1 MHHNTM
7 TGITSTLKVHDD
19 ELNRGNDASV
29 NGPAPGIEAG
39 ALRRVPDRIPWVV
52 LLILNVELGERFTH
66 FGLSAPIQNYIKNPH
81 NPHSD
86 LPGALGRGQAVA
98 TALGN
103 FFKFWAYASTVIGA
117 IIADQYLG
125 RFKTIALA
133 CGIYII
139 GLVILV
145 ATSTPEGIHSGAGF
159 GGLIAAMVVIGL
171 GTGSIKANV
180 TPMCAEQYKPD
191 TAYTKQLATGEWVVV
206 DPELTVERMFN
217 WFYWAV
223 NVGALSP
230 LITVNVEA
238 HVGFWVAYLIPLVVI
253 VMAATVFILSGRLFI
268 QTPPHGSAV
277 VDAAR
282 IVAIAVKEGGFDK
295 AKPSALEAQ
304 GTLSRYHF
312 AESPNYTDRSVKEV
326 QSGITACKFFL
337 FLPLYFVCWI
347 QIWNNL
353 ISQAGDM
360 ALHGTPNDLSQN
372 LDPIALIIFIPLLDF
387 VIYPQLRKY
396 KINFSPVLRMTAG
409 FIMASFAMAYASVLQ
424 HYIYKSPPNSIHVW
438 IQAPAYIL
446 VAFSEAFVIITGL
459 ELAYTKAPSSLRSL
473 VSALFWLTIGIAAA
487 ICIALAPVSQD
498 PYLVWMYGS
507 LSIVG
512 FVAGC
517 ALYICFRNSFEEVSV
532 IIGTEAEN
540 EVDVRMII
548 KHAEKFAIEEGHK
561 RAE

>member
-1 MHHNTM
+1 M
-7 TGITSTLKVHDD
+7 TIRESAAEEMRGHDLSGDDCPSDIEHST
-19 ELNRGNDASV
+19 
-29 NGPAPGIEAG
+29 
-39 ALRRVPDRIPWVV
+39 LRRVPDRIPWVV
-52 LLILNVELGERFTH
+52 LLILIVELGERFTY

-81 NPHSD
+81 DPGSD
-86 LPGALGRGQAVA
+86 LPGALGKGQAVA

-125 RFKTIALA
+125 RFKTIAVA
-133 CGIYII
+133 CGVYIL

-145 ATSTPEGIHSGAGF
+145 ATSTPAGIESGAGF

-180 TPMCAEQYKPD
+180 TPMCAEQYRPD
-191 TAYTKQLATGEWVVV
+191 TAYIKKLKSGEWVVV

-238 HVGFWVAYLIPLVVI
+238 NVSFWAAYSIPLAVI
-253 VMAATVFILSGRLFI
+253 VVAAAVFILSSRLFV

-277 VDAAR
+277 IDAVR
-282 IVAIAVKEGGFDK
+282 IVTIAVKEGGFDK
-295 AKPSALEAQ
+295 AMPSALLAQ
-304 GTLSRYHF
+304 GTF
-312 AESPNYTDRSVKEV
+312 ARHRFAQSPNYNDKSVKDV

-353 ISQAGDM
+353 ISQAGEM
-360 ALHGTPNDLSQN
+360 ALHGTPNDLLQN
-372 LDPIALIIFIPLLDF
+372 LDPIALIVFIPLLDF
-387 VIYPQLRKY
+387 VVYPLFRKY
-396 KINFSPVLRMTAG
+396 KINFSPVLKMTSG
-409 FIMASFAMAYASVLQ
+409 FIMASVSMVYASVLQ

-459 ELAYTKAPSSLRSL
+459 ELAYTKAPTSLRSL

-507 LSIVG
+507 LAIVG

-517 ALYICFRNSFEEVSV
+517 ALYLCFRNSFDEVPIIAGQEAANMELDVTGVAEHGGKLAVEES
-532 IIGTEAEN
+532 
-540 EVDVRMII
+540 RWR
-548 KHAEKFAIEEGHK
+548 K
-561 RAE
+561 

>member
-1 MHHNTM
+1 MADV
-7 TGITSTLKVHDD
+7 TGTGTAAAVKVHEDD
-19 ELNRGNDASV
+19 MNDV
-29 NGPAPGIEAG
+29 DGPPHDVQYST
-39 ALRRVPDRIPWVV
+39 LRRVPDRIPWVV
-52 LLILNVELGERFTH
+52 LLILIVELGERFTY
-66 FGLSAPIQNYIKNPH
+66 FGLSAPIQNYIKNP
-81 NPHSD
+81 PHSD

-133 CGIYII
+133 CGVYIV

-145 ATSTPEGIHSGAGF
+145 ATSTPVGVSSGAGF
-159 GGLIAAMVVIGL
+159 GGLVAAMTVIGL

-191 TAYTKQLATGEWVVV
+191 AAYTKKLATGEWVIV

-253 VMAATVFILSGRLFI
+253 VIGATVFILSSRLFI
-268 QTPPHGSAV
+268 KTPPHGSAV
-277 VDAAR
+277 IDAVR
-282 IVAIAVKEGGFDK
+282 IVTIAIKEGGFEK

-304 GTLSRYHF
+304 GTLSRHRF
-312 AESPNYTDRSVKEV
+312 AQSPNYTDKSVKEA

-360 ALHGTPNDLSQN
+360 ALHGTPNDLLQN

-387 VIYPQLRKY
+387 VIYPLLRKY

-409 FIMASFAMAYASVLQ
+409 FIMASIAMAYASVLQ
-424 HYIYKSPPNSIHVW
+424 HYIYKSPPKSIHVW

-459 ELAYTKAPSSLRSL
+459 ELAYTKAPTSLRSL

-507 LSIVG
+507 LAIVG

-517 ALYICFRNSFEEVSV
+517 ALYICFRKSFGEVPVIVGTATGNDVGVSEVTEHAGKLAVDEE
-532 IIGTEAEN
+532 
-540 EVDVRMII
+540 DQWR
-548 KHAEKFAIEEGHK
+548 K
-561 RAE
+561 

>member
-1 MHHNTM
+1 M
-7 TGITSTLKVHDD
+7 TDRTSPVKMHDD
-19 ELNRGNDASV
+19 DLKHGSEIEADGL
-29 NGPAPGIEAG
+29 APGVESST
-39 ALRRVPDRIPWVV
+39 LRRVPDRIPWVV
-52 LLILNVELGERFTH
+52 LLILIVELGERFTY

-86 LPGALGRGQAVA
+86 LPGSLGRGQAVA

-117 IIADQYLG
+117 IVADQYLG
-125 RFKTIALA
+125 RFKTIALG
-133 CGIYII
+133 CGVYIV
-139 GLVILV
+139 GLVVLV
-145 ATSTPEGIHSGAGF
+145 ATSTPAGIQSGAGF
-159 GGLIAAMVVIGL
+159 GGLVTAMVVIGL

-180 TPMCAEQYKPD
+180 TPMCAEQYEPD
-191 TAYTKQLATGEWVVV
+191 VAYTKQLATGEWVIV

-253 VMAATVFILSGRLFI
+253 IIAAMVFILSSRLFVR
-268 QTPPHGSAV
+268 TPPHGSAV
-277 VDAAR
+277 IDAAR
-282 IVAIAVKEGGFDK
+282 IVSIAIKEGGFEK

-304 GTLSRYHF
+304 GTLSRHRF
-312 AESPNYTDRSVKEV
+312 AQSPDYTDMSVKEV
-326 QSGITACKFFL
+326 QMGITACKFFL
-337 FLPLYFVCWI
+337 FLPFYFVCWI

-360 ALHGTPNDLSQN
+360 ALHGTPNDLLQN

-387 VIYPQLRKY
+387 VIYPLLRKN

-409 FIMASFAMAYASVLQ
+409 FLLAAIAMAYASVLQ
-424 HYIYKSPPNSIHVW
+424 YYIYKSPKNSIHVW
-438 IQAPAYIL
+438 IQAPAYVL

-459 ELAYTKAPSSLRSL
+459 ELAYTKAPTSLRSL
-473 VSALFWLTIGIAAA
+473 VSSLFWLTIGIAAA

-507 LSIVG
+507 LAIVG

-517 ALYICFRNSFEEVSV
+517 ALYVCFRNSFQEVPV
-532 IIGTEAEN
+532 IVGTEAAN
-540 EVDVRMII
+540 EVGVSKVTADAGKLAVD
-548 KHAEKFAIEEGHK
+548 EGNK
-561 RAE
+561 CAK

>member
-1 MHHNTM
+1 M
-7 TGITSTLKVHDD
+7 TDRTSTGKMHVDDLKHGSEV
-19 ELNRGNDASV
+19 EV
-29 NGPAPGIEAG
+29 NGLAPGVESST
-39 ALRRVPDRIPWVV
+39 LRRVPDRIPWVV
-52 LLILNVELGERFTH
+52 LLILIVELGERFTY

-81 NPHSD
+81 DPQSD

-117 IIADQYLG
+117 IVADQYLG
-125 RFKTIALA
+125 RFKTITLG
-133 CGIYII
+133 CGVYIV
-139 GLVILV
+139 GLVVLV
-145 ATSTPEGIHSGAGF
+145 ATSTPAGIQSGAGF
-159 GGLIAAMVVIGL
+159 GGLVAAMVVIGL

-191 TAYTKQLATGEWVVV
+191 AAYTKQLATGEWVIV

-253 VMAATVFILSGRLFI
+253 IIAAMVFILSSRLFV

-277 VDAAR
+277 IDAAR
-282 IVAIAVKEGGFDK
+282 IVAIAIKEGGFEK

-304 GTLSRYHF
+304 GTLSRHRF
-312 AESPNYTDRSVKEV
+312 AQSPNYTDRSVKEV
-326 QSGITACKFFL
+326 QMGITACKFFL

-360 ALHGTPNDLSQN
+360 ALHGTPNDLLQN

-387 VIYPQLRKY
+387 VIYPLLRKH

-409 FIMASFAMAYASVLQ
+409 FLLAAIAMAYASVLQ
-424 HYIYKSPPNSIHVW
+424 HYIYKSPKNSIHVW
-438 IQAPAYIL
+438 IQAPAYVL

-459 ELAYTKAPSSLRSL
+459 ELAYTKAPTSLRSL
-473 VSALFWLTIGIAAA
+473 VSSLFWLTIGIAAA

-507 LSIVG
+507 LAIVG

-517 ALYICFRNSFEEVSV
+517 ALYVCFRNSFQEVPV
-532 IIGTEAEN
+532 IVGTEAAN
-540 EVDVRMII
+540 QIGVSKVTADAG
-548 KHAEKFAIEEGHK
+548 KLAIEEGNK
-561 RAE
+561 CVK

>member
-1 MHHNTM
+1 MTDVIHAPVKMHEDDVNDVDGPPPGVQH
-7 TGITSTLKVHDD
+7 ST
-19 ELNRGNDASV
+19 
-29 NGPAPGIEAG
+29 
-39 ALRRVPDRIPWVV
+39 LRRVPDRIPWVV
-52 LLILNVELGERFTH
+52 LLILIVELGERFTY
-66 FGLSAPIQNYIKNPH
+66 FGLSAPIQNYIKNP
-81 NPHSD
+81 PHSD

-133 CGIYII
+133 CGVYI
-139 GLVILV
+139 
-145 ATSTPEGIHSGAGF
+145 
-159 GGLIAAMVVIGL
+159 
-171 GTGSIKANV
+171 
-180 TPMCAEQYKPD
+180 YKPD
-191 TAYTKQLATGEWVVV
+191 AAYTRKLASGEWVIV

-253 VMAATVFILSGRLFI
+253 VIAATVFILSNRLFTK
-268 QTPPHGSAV
+268 TPPHGSAV
-277 VDAAR
+277 IDAVR
-282 IVAIAVKEGGFDK
+282 IVVIAIKEGGFEK

-304 GTLSRYHF
+304 GTLSRHRF
-312 AESPNYTDRSVKEV
+312 AQSPNYTDKSVKEV

-360 ALHGTPNDLSQN
+360 ALHGTPNDLLQN

-387 VIYPQLRKY
+387 VIYSLLRKY

-409 FIMASFAMAYASVLQ
+409 FIMASIAMAYASILQ
-424 HYIYKSPPNSIHVW
+424 HYIYQSPPKSIHVW

-459 ELAYTKAPSSLRSL
+459 ELAYTKAPTSLRSL

-507 LSIVG
+507 LSIIG
-512 FVAGC
+512 FVGGC
-517 ALYICFRNSFEEVSV
+517 ALYICFRKSFGEVPV
-532 IIGTEAEN
+532 IVGTEAGN
-540 EVDVRMII
+540 DVGVSEVTA
-548 KHAEKFAIEEGHK
+548 HAGKLAVEEEGRWRK
-561 RAE
+561 

>member
-1 MHHNTM
+1 
-7 TGITSTLKVHDD
+7 
-19 ELNRGNDASV
+19 
-29 NGPAPGIEAG
+29 
-39 ALRRVPDRIPWVV
+39 
-52 LLILNVELGERFTH
+52 
-66 FGLSAPIQNYIKNPH
+66 
-81 NPHSD
+81 
-86 LPGALGRGQAVA
+86 
-98 TALGN
+98 
-103 FFKFWAYASTVIGA
+103 
-117 IIADQYLG
+117 
-125 RFKTIALA
+125 
-133 CGIYII
+133 
-139 GLVILV
+139 
-145 ATSTPEGIHSGAGF
+145 
-159 GGLIAAMVVIGL
+159 MVVIGL

-238 HVGFWVAYLIPLVVI
+238 HVGFWVAYLIPLVYVDLFLFLLYGEVTDGYSVI

-372 LDPIALIIFIPLLDF
+372 LDPIALIIFIPLLDCECGATARAINSNGNLLTRPKV

>member
-1 MHHNTM
+1 MADV
-7 TGITSTLKVHDD
+7 TGTGTAAAVKVHEDD
-19 ELNRGNDASV
+19 MNDV
-29 NGPAPGIEAG
+29 DGPPHDVQYST
-39 ALRRVPDRIPWVV
+39 LRRVPDRIPWVV
-52 LLILNVELGERFTH
+52 LLILIVELGERFTY
-66 FGLSAPIQNYIKNPH
+66 FGLSAPIQNYIKYVLLLHMVASMKPTTLR
-81 NPHSD
+81 P
-86 LPGALGRGQAVA
+86 PRALGRGQAVA

-133 CGIYII
+133 CGVYIV

-145 ATSTPEGIHSGAGF
+145 ATSTPVGVSSGAGF
-159 GGLIAAMVVIGL
+159 GGLVAAMTVIGL

-191 TAYTKQLATGEWVVV
+191 AAYTKKLATGEWVIV
-206 DPELTVERMFN
+206 DPELTVERMF
-217 WFYWAV
+217 
-223 NVGALSP
+223 
-230 LITVNVEA
+230 I
-238 HVGFWVAYLIPLVVI
+238 GFTGLLMVI
-253 VMAATVFILSGRLFI
+253 VIGATVFILSSRLFI
-268 QTPPHGSAV
+268 KTPPHGSAV
-277 VDAAR
+277 IDA
-282 IVAIAVKEGGFDK
+282 
-295 AKPSALEAQ
+295 
-304 GTLSRYHF
+304 GTLSRHRF
-312 AESPNYTDRSVKEV
+312 AQSPNYTDKSVKEV

-360 ALHGTPNDLSQN
+360 ALHGTPNDLLQN

-387 VIYPQLRKY
+387 VIYPLLRKY

-409 FIMASFAMAYASVLQ
+409 FIMASIAMAYASVLQ
-424 HYIYKSPPNSIHVW
+424 HYIYKSPPKSIHVW

-459 ELAYTKAPSSLRSL
+459 ELAYTKAPTSLRSL

-507 LSIVG
+507 LAIVG

-517 ALYICFRNSFEEVSV
+517 ALYICFRKSFGEVPVIVGTATGNDVGVSEVTEHAGKLAVDEE
-532 IIGTEAEN
+532 
-540 EVDVRMII
+540 DQWR
-548 KHAEKFAIEEGHK
+548 K
-561 RAE
+561 